1 MDVVTDADVA
11 RRLTKGL
18 IGFYAV
24 RRSEDHINVEQ
35 FFGANMMPESPN
47 PFAVRTQSKRDWELE
62 VQVWRRTLQSL
73 ASVVMPVV
81 LQSGAWD

>member
-1 MDVVTDADVA
+1 MDVVTEAVVA
-11 RRLTKGL
+11 RRLAKRLTAC
-18 IGFYAV
+18 YAV
-24 RRSEDHINVEQ
+24 RGSEDYINVEQ
-35 FFGANMMPESPN
+35 FFGVSMMPESPN
-47 PFAVRTQSKRDWELE
+47 PYAVRTQSKRDWELE